1 MKKKINIILIIINI
15 IGVPLWGWAGE
26 SRGNYIKKEYYDN
39 GNPKLYLRFKNELI
53 VRKKAYYRNGRVRED
68 WVYRDGEL
76 LRIAHYYESGRLYS
90 VWTKKSGVT
99 KYYEPDGRL
108 RTTVDL
114 RPESLNPDL
123 PSSLIFSAPCG
134 CRLPALHVQA

>member
-1 MKKKINIILIIINI
+1 
-15 IGVPLWGWAGE
+15 
-26 SRGNYIKKEYYDN
+26 
-39 GNPKLYLRFKNELI
+39 
-53 VRKKAYYRNGRVRED
+53 
-68 WVYRDGEL
+68 

-114 RPESLNPDL
+114 RPENLNPDL
-123 PSSLIFSAPCG
+123 PSSLIFSAP
-134 CRLPALHVQA
+134 